1 MLDSPAFARSG
12 IAQSVASIGEP
23 FLSGF
28 HPAQLAQDLHEV
40 GFTLIEDLGDHQLVE
55 RYDPRGLNQ
64 LRATSFSSIAR
75 ARVT

>member
-64 LRATSFSSIAR
+64 LRATSFSRIAH